1 MAINPNTTIYLC
13 AGIPWGNDYAHVR
26 LFQNMEERL
35 SFLSTK
41 IVATLDGATYQRDD
55 KFVSFPANYET
66 IANCN
71 YMYYRN
77 NNRWYFNFIR
87 DIRFQNEN
95 KSDVY
100 FEQDVFQTWF
110 ADDTL
115 KISFV
120 EREHT
125 NDDTFGNNLVPENL
139 ETGEYIYNTGVV
151 NLISNR
157 LYDFTIGIIIAVS
170 ERLDGIATSSF
181 LDYSFNAL
189 AYRYFKTDVWQQ
201 ASNFVDEY
209 SKSGK
214 GDAIVNI
221 YMFPLD
227 LIGVTSESPS
237 SGWVNIAGV
246 RDIMSRKLE
255 NVFAPLDGYTPKN
268 NKMYAYPYR
277 TLNVCS
283 PGSSEKEYRY
293 EYFDINFLENNGPF
307 NLFSALGGSAPVV
320 AIPRAY
326 KGLNVNYDETI
337 TTSAYPTCSWINDTF
352 KNWYAQNQMGINFNA
367 IVDGIGGALGVA
379 SGIGTGNWDSA
390 IQSAVGAVSSVGN
403 ALISVEQHKII
414 PDSARG
420 NTGNACAF
428 YNNGY
433 FDFVY
438 FPKCIRYEFAKRI
451 DDYFTMYGYKTLQTK
466 VPNLYGRR
474 SWNFVKCVD
483 ANLIDDIP
491 VVAHNRIKQAFE
503 TGVTFW
509 HTNDIKNYALDN
521 SII

>member
-41 IVATLDGATYQRDD
+41 IIATLDGATYQRDD

-77 NNRWYFNFIR
+77 NNRWYFNFIT

-125 NDDTFGNNLVPENL
+125 NDDTFGSNLVPENL
-139 ETGEYIYNTGVV
+139 ETGEYVYNQNITSGYGTV
-151 NLISNR
+151 
-157 LYDFTIGIIIAVS
+157 YDFTPGIIIAVS
-170 ERLDGIATSSF
+170 ERLDGVATSSL
-181 LDYSFNAL
+181 LDNTFTGLSYYYAKRERVDKAISM
-189 AYRYFKTDVWQQ
+189 
-201 ASNFVDEY
+201 VDEY
-209 SKSGK
+209 AKSGK
-214 GDAIVNI
+214 GDAIVSMFMYPLELLNI
-221 YMFPLD
+221 FPA
-227 LIGVTSESPS
+227 SPS
-237 SGWVNIAGV
+237 YGWVSGMGSERIYGN
-246 RDIMSRKLE
+246 KLL

-268 NKMYAYPYR
+268 NKLYTYPYR
-277 TLNVCS
+277 ALELY
-283 PGSSEKEYRY
+283 GSGASGKEYRY
-293 EYFDINFLENNGPF
+293 EFFDFEAHGLNGPF
-307 NLFSALGGSAPVV
+307 VLFSSLGGSAPIVCT
-320 AIPRAY
+320 PLNY
-326 KGLNVNYDETI
+326 KGLDISLDESLTMP
-337 TTSAYPTCSWINDTF
+337 AFPVCSWINDTF
-352 KNWYAQNQMGINFNA
+352 KNWYAQNQMGMNLNA
-367 IVDGIGGALGVA
+367 LTTIVGG
-379 SGIGTGNWDSA
+379 S
-390 IQSAVGAVSSVGN
+390 VGAGVGVFTGDFSGAVESVVGAATKIAN
-403 ALISVEQHKII
+403 TLVTIEEHKII

-420 NTGNACAF
+420 NTASSNSFFANGQWYF
-428 YNNGY
+428 YM
-433 FDFVY
+433 
-438 FPKCIRYEFAKRI
+438 FPKCVRYEYAKRI

-474 SWNFVKCVD
+474 SWNFVKCTE
-483 ANLIDDIP
+483 ANLIDSIP

>member
-1 MAINPNTTIYLC
+1 M
-13 AGIPWGNDYAHVR
+13 VR
-26 LFQNMEERL
+26 RRY
-35 SFLSTK
+35 
-41 IVATLDGATYQRDD
+41 I
-55 KFVSFPANYET
+55 
-66 IANCN
+66 
-71 YMYYRN
+71 
-77 NNRWYFNFIR
+77 
-87 DIRFQNEN
+87 
-95 KSDVY
+95 
-100 FEQDVFQTWF
+100 
-110 ADDTL
+110 

-139 ETGEYIYNTGVV
+139 ETGEYVYNTGVV

-170 ERLDGIATSSF
+170 ERLDGTPTSSF

-189 AYRYFKTDVWQQ
+189 AYRYFKADAWQQ

-214 GDAIVNI
+214 GDAIVSI

-255 NVFAPLDGYTPKN
+255 NVFTPLDGYTPKN

-293 EYFDINFLENNGPF
+293 EYFDTNFLENNGPF
-307 NLFSALGGSAPVV
+307 NLFSALGGSVPVV

-352 KNWYAQNQMGINFNA
+352 KNWYAQNQMGLNMGVISST
-367 IVDGIGGALGVA
+367 IGGALGAIGGVV
-379 SGIGTGNWDSA
+379 SGNYL
-390 IQSAVGAVSSVGN
+390 GAVSSTVAAIEKFLIQWFRLSNTRLSLIVQEVTREMQVHFIITDTLILCIFQSAFDMSLQN
-403 ALISVEQHKII
+403 ALTIILQCTGIRRFNQKCPTCMVAVHGIS
-414 PDSARG
+414 
-420 NTGNACAF
+420 
-428 YNNGY
+428 
-433 FDFVY
+433 
-438 FPKCIRYEFAKRI
+438 
-451 DDYFTMYGYKTLQTK
+451 
-466 VPNLYGRR
+466 
-474 SWNFVKCVD
+474 
-483 ANLIDDIP
+483 
-491 VVAHNRIKQAFE
+491 
-503 TGVTFW
+503 
-509 HTNDIKNYALDN
+509 
-521 SII
+521 

>member
-1 MAINPNTTIYLC
+1 M
-13 AGIPWGNDYAHVR
+13 
-26 LFQNMEERL
+26 
-35 SFLSTK
+35 
-41 IVATLDGATYQRDD
+41 
-55 KFVSFPANYET
+55 
-66 IANCN
+66 
-71 YMYYRN
+71 
-77 NNRWYFNFIR
+77 
-87 DIRFQNEN
+87 
-95 KSDVY
+95 
-100 FEQDVFQTWF
+100 
-110 ADDTL
+110 
-115 KISFV
+115 
-120 EREHT
+120 
-125 NDDTFGNNLVPENL
+125 
-139 ETGEYIYNTGVV
+139 
-151 NLISNR
+151 ISNR
-157 LYDFTIGIIIAVS
+157 LYDFRIGIIIAVS
-170 ERLDGIATSSF
+170 ERLDGAPTSSF

-189 AYRYFKTDVWQQ
+189 AYRYYKADVWQQ

-214 GDAIVNI
+214 GDAIVSI

-293 EYFDINFLENNGPF
+293 EYFDTNFLENNGPF

-367 IVDGIGGALGVA
+367 IVDGIGGVLGVA

-390 IQSAVGAVSSVGN
+390 VQSAVGAVSSVGN

-420 NTGNACAF
+420 NTGYASAF

-474 SWNFVKCVD
+474 SWNFVKCTE
-483 ANLIDDIP
+483 ANLIDSIP

>member
-41 IVATLDGATYQRDD
+41 IIATLDGATYQRDD

-77 NNRWYFNFIR
+77 NNRWYFNFIT

-139 ETGEYIYNTGVV
+139 ETGEYVYNTNITSGYGT
-151 NLISNR
+151 I
-157 LYDFTIGIIIAVS
+157 YDFTPGIIIGVS
-170 ERLDGIATSSF
+170 ERLDGAATSDL
-181 LDYSFNAL
+181 LDNAFTGL
-189 AYRYFKTDVWQQ
+189 SYYYAKKERFDV
-201 ASNFVDEY
+201 AVNFVEEY
-209 SKSGK
+209 AKSGK
-214 GDAIVNI
+214 ADAII
-221 YMFPLD
+221 TIFMYPLE
-227 LIGVTSESPS
+227 LINVFDASPS
-237 SGWVNIAGV
+237 YGWVSGFGNERIYGN
-246 RDIMSRKLE
+246 KLL

-268 NKMYAYPYR
+268 NKMYSYPYR
-277 TLNVCS
+277 ALEVY
-283 PGSSEKEYRY
+283 GSGSGGKEYRY
-293 EYFDINFLENNGPF
+293 EYFDFDAHGTNGPF
-307 NLFSALGGSAPVV
+307 VLFSALGGSAPIV
-320 AIPRAY
+320 ATPLNY
-326 KGLNVNYDETI
+326 KGLNICLDESVTMN
-337 TTSAYPTCSWINDTF
+337 AFPTCSWVNDTF
-352 KNWYAQNQMGINFNA
+352 KNWYAQNQLGLNIGVVTGTIAGAQGA
-367 IVDGIGGALGVA
+367 ITGVL
-379 SGIGTGNWDSA
+379 TGNYVGAVDST
-390 IQSAVGAVSSVGN
+390 VGAVSKILDTMVT
-403 ALISVEQHKII
+403 ITQHQIL

-420 NTGNACAF
+420 NTASANAFFANGQWYF
-428 YNNGY
+428 YM
-433 FDFVY
+433 

-451 DDYFTMYGYKTLQTK
+451 DDYFTMFGYKTNKLK
-466 VPNLYGRR
+466 IPNLYGRK
-474 SWNFVKCVD
+474 SWNFVKCTEC
-483 ANLIDDIP
+483 NLIDSIP

-509 HTNDIKNYALDN
+509 HTNDIKNYDLDN
-521 SII
+521 SIV